1 MGGFRSVRLM
11 VYPDDCDAFG
21 HVNHS
26 SFVRLLE
33 RARWEAIAAG
43 PAISVFVPGR
53 VWPAVRRSNIDFY
66 AAADAGDAILV
77 ETALTHSGNTS
88 FTLHQTAR
96 REDDRSV
103 LAEADFLFVC
113 LGGDGEPVA
122 VPEELGRFFGTRPS
136 IRSGA
141 MQHVPVNG
149 ISMAVDVEGDG
160 PAVLFV
166 HGFPFDR
173 TMWRHL
179 VAGLSG
185 WTRIAPDLR
194 GMGLSDVSR
203 SGYSIG
209 RYADD
214 LLELLNVL
222 AVERAVVC
230 GLSMGGYVAFEF
242 WRRYRERV
250 SGLILANTRAEADT
264 PEGRAGRDQM
274 IELVEREGPAALPPK
289 LLPKLFGPSSLD
301 AMPRV
306 VEHVR
311 TMILETPQA
320 GIIGALTAMRDR
332 ADATPMLGG
341 IDVPTLVIAGR
352 DDQLIPAAETRAWV
366 PSIPGARL
374 IEIPEAGH
382 LTPLEQPIAVLREV
396 REFLS
401 RVP

>member
-1 MGGFRSVRLM
+1 M

-43 PAISVFVPGR
+43 PAISVFAPGR

-66 AAADAGDAILV
+66 AAADAGHAILV
-77 ETALTHSGNTS
+77 ETALTHSGKTS

-113 LGGDGEPVA
+113 LGNDGTPVT
-122 VPEELGRFFGTRPS
+122 VPDELGRFFGTRPS

-149 ISMAVDVEGDG
+149 LSMAVDVEGDG

-166 HGFPFDR
+166 HGFPLDR

-194 GMGLSDVSR
+194 GMGLTDVPR
-203 SGYSIG
+203 SGYSMA

-214 LLELLNVL
+214 LAELLNVL
-222 AVERAVVC
+222 SVDRAVVC
-230 GLSMGGYVAFEF
+230 GLSMGGYITFELM
-242 WRRYRERV
+242 RRHSDRI
-250 SGLILANTRAEADT
+250 SGLILVNTRAAADAADA
-264 PEGRAGRDQM
+264 RKGRDEM
-274 IELVEREGPAALPPK
+274 IELIEREGPAALPPK
-289 LLPKLFGPSSLD
+289 LVPKLFGPSSLE

-311 TMILETPQA
+311 TMIIETPQA
-320 GIIGALTAMRDR
+320 GIVGALSAMRDR
-332 ADATPMLGG
+332 EDSTSMLPNIG
-341 IDVPTLVIAGR
+341 VPTLVISGG
-352 DDQLIPAAETRAWV
+352 DDQIVPANETREWSAI
-366 PSIPGARL
+366 IPNARL
-374 IEIPEAGH
+374 LEIPEAGH
-382 LTPLEQPIAVLREV
+382 LTPLEQPIAVLREI
-396 REFLS
+396 REFLAKIG
-401 RVP
+401 